1 MLLPWLVF
9 PWPKKSAC
17 LVTSDNDKRVYST
30 PPAAQRH
37 YPIDPLTRVSDNDID
52 NDEKDDV
59 EEEKDDVEEEHDDS
73 EEDKDDAEKDQD
85 DAEEDQDDDE
95 EEQDVAEED
104 NDEEEKFKE
113 NEEYEEEENV
123 DDGVDMVDHGGDND
137 KECNTN
143 DSNDE
148 DIEPNDSPQSQLITD
163 VNQRADPVEDA
174 VRHSSDNGLQSP
186 NNASPH
192 KESEKSDVSDMEK
205 ECFEDSMKCS
215 IVGVSHNCELGGA
228 EISSKSCNQKLSGVN
243 ESPAA
248 DTISSPTI
256 AHKERESSGIA
267 SIQVR
272 GDEVSSTVNQP
283 SIKACSNTNM
293 SQPRQQILT
302 KHGHNVELGLK
313 ILLPSYDGNP
323 NSEESPSSQEQISS
337 FTTEEVQQTKPSLVF
352 KPSLKALKSIG
363 STPSHNSQLL
373 KFGKMNDVPAVSYT
387 NYDYLE
393 RNWSL
398 NGGRFYPWEH
408 YELAKCMARQYNLR
422 PVSIDRFVEMATKD
436 VKEFMYKMY
445 KIAICNTGPPLK
457 HSIYKDSPLVEL
469 ERVLSGWKPPSVLMT
484 PMVLPM
490 YFSYVQMCENTK
502 TDLLPFPGTIESREF
517 MKDWTERK
525 RCPFRCSN
533 RRYYGVETHILG
545 NHYKNGHCDGCD
557 QRVESASGFL
567 LHAETCPSILKGN
580 SLQTG
585 FNDES
590 SDSEE
595 VSIIAVANRSAL
607 KIHKRRRVDTDSEDD
622 KSESKHHSTL
632 QGRLTKRHQLS
643 SRSQR
648 PIHKSHGKLKPSL
661 SSSPQTVIGQ
671 STLLEAGTPKR
682 SPPHHPS
689 YDISLQN
696 SLPVADQNEYDVVST
711 QDAKVTRNVYP
722 SQSLVHVPA
731 SPITADYSI
740 GPPLSEIDIC
750 EGWRCPYPHCS
761 AVFNENYMLMMHL
774 DLHAERRMAKYSC
787 PYVKLNLCKEE
798 IVVNKAQFEEHMEAA
813 HYDSFAEG
821 YSAGKCKHCSKTFAS
836 VDMFLSHTGDCVS
849 TYKSLQLNVN
859 KGQGST

>member
-1 MLLPWLVF
+1 MSLPWLVF

-17 LVTSDNDKRVYST
+17 SVTSDNDRRVYST

-37 YPIDPLTRVSDNDID
+37 FPIDPSTRVSDNEID

-59 EEEKDDVEEEHDDS
+59 EEEKDDAEEGN
-73 EEDKDDAEKDQD
+73 D
-85 DAEEDQDDDE
+85 DAEEG
-95 EEQDVAEED
+95 
-104 NDEEEKFKE
+104 NDEGEEFEENKEGEEK
-113 NEEYEEEENV
+113 ENV
-123 DDGVDMVDHGGDND
+123 DDGADIVDHGADND

-148 DIEPNDSPQSQLITD
+148 DIEPDDSSQSQLITD
-163 VNQRADPVEDA
+163 VNQRADPDEDA
-174 VRHSSDNGLQSP
+174 VRHFSDHGSQSL

-192 KESEKSDVSDMEK
+192 EESEESEESDDSDMEK
-205 ECFEDSMKCS
+205 ECLEDSMKCS
-215 IVGVSHNCELGGA
+215 IVGVSHNCGLGGA
-228 EISSKSCNQKLSGVN
+228 ETSSKSCNEKLSGIN
-243 ESPAA
+243 ESLAA
-248 DTISSPTI
+248 DTTSSPTI
-256 AHKERESSGIA
+256 AHEERESSGIA
-267 SIQVR
+267 PVQMR

-283 SIKACSNTNM
+283 SIKACSNANM

-313 ILLPSYDGNP
+313 ILSPSYDGNP

-337 FTTEEVQQTKPSLVF
+337 FTTEEVQQTKPSSVF

-363 STPSHNSQLL
+363 STPSHNSQSL
-373 KFGKMNDVPAVSYT
+373 KIGKSNEVPAVSYT

-393 RNWSL
+393 RKWSS

-422 PVSIDRFVEMATKD
+422 PISIDRFVEMATKD

-457 HSIYKDSPLVEL
+457 HSIYKDSPLVKSD
-469 ERVLSGWKPPSVLMT
+469 RVLSGWKPPSVLMT

-517 MKDWTERK
+517 MKEWTERK

-557 QRVESASGFL
+557 QRVESASDFL
-567 LHAETCPSILKGN
+567 LHAETCPSILTGN
-580 SLQTG
+580 SSQTG

-595 VSIIAVANRSAL
+595 VSIIAVANRSPL

-622 KSESKHHSTL
+622 KSESKHHSTFL
-632 QGRLTKRHQLS
+632 GRLTKRHQSS

-648 PIHKSHGKLKPSL
+648 PIHRSHGKSKPSL

-671 STLLEAGTPKR
+671 STLLEAGTQR

-689 YDISLQN
+689 YDIRLHN
-696 SLPVADQNEYDVVST
+696 SSPVADQNDYDVVST

-731 SPITADYSI
+731 SPITADFSI
-740 GPPLSEIDIC
+740 GPPSSEIDIC

-787 PYVKLNLCKEE
+787 PYVKSDLCKEE

-849 TYKSLQLNVN
+849 TYKSSQLDMN